1 VTIFDG
7 LRHRLR
13 AAVRAPFVER
23 RALSLI
29 LGGFMALYLGGGLVL
44 FGLFF
49 DDLVRNVA
57 PGHDPLL
64 VASRGLLPLGLLYAA
79 VRVFTESGLGAD
91 VRPYLTLPFR
101 RSVLAGAAA
110 VLALFRLWNAV
121 PLAFVVTVSIESA
134 VDGALGP
141 ALRFGLVSMAVL
153 AVVTY
158 AVPMLR
164 QLVSKRPLL
173 TAMGVLLVVASA
185 GLEWIDVWG
194 RVGSLLDVSGWV
206 LGGVVQGHMASEVT
220 FVAGVGGGVYA
231 YARWLH
237 TAMALDAHS
246 QPARAA
252 SASSDVL
259 GRLARRGPIWREA
272 VLEARRYLRNELL
285 RVSFLLLPLMVGVS
299 AFVGYATGSV
309 SDLSDGLF
317 QFLFFGLFGTGVHII
332 QGGPNLFSYEGEQLD
347 AIQSR
352 PVPIQDRMQGRWLFL
367 ALVALVLFA
376 LPLPVM
382 LWQWSPFVLF
392 HAAFFLYNI
401 GVLTPLMLSAS
412 VFNRKSIDANQHS
425 MVSSP
430 GMTVGRVA
438 LMLPAFGLPALLSF
452 LGDLLGGLVPAL
464 GLIGGLGFLST
475 VAWPLWH
482 RGLAALYRRNRH
494 AMARGFRASRE

>member
-194 RVGSLLDVSGWV
+194 GVGSLLDVSGWV
-206 LGGVVQGHMASEVT
+206 LGGVVQGT
-220 FVAGVGGGVYA
+220 
-231 YARWLH
+231 WL
-237 TAMALDAHS
+237 
-246 QPARAA
+246 Q
-252 SASSDVL
+252 
-259 GRLARRGPIWREA
+259 
-272 VLEARRYLRNELL
+272 
-285 RVSFLLLPLMVGVS
+285 
-299 AFVGYATGSV
+299 
-309 SDLSDGLF
+309 
-317 QFLFFGLFGTGVHII
+317 
-332 QGGPNLFSYEGEQLD
+332 
-347 AIQSR
+347 
-352 PVPIQDRMQGRWLFL
+352 
-367 ALVALVLFA
+367 
-376 LPLPVM
+376 
-382 LWQWSPFVLF
+382 
-392 HAAFFLYNI
+392 
-401 GVLTPLMLSAS
+401 
-412 VFNRKSIDANQHS
+412 K
-425 MVSSP
+425 
-430 GMTVGRVA
+430 
-438 LMLPAFGLPALLSF
+438 
-452 LGDLLGGLVPAL
+452 
-464 GLIGGLGFLST
+464 
-475 VAWPLWH
+475 
-482 RGLAALYRRNRH
+482 
-494 AMARGFRASRE
+494 